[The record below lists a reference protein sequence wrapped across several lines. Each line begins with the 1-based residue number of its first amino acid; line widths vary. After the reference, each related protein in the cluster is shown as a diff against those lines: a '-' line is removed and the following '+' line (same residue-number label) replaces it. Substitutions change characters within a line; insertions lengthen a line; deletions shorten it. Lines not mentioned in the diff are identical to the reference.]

1 MKLRITV
8 HGKAYDVE
16 VDVLEDNAGAVDHRP
31 APVQHAPAAPAY
43 VPPPPVAAAP
53 PPPPPAP
60 VAAPPP
66 AAPSSGKA
74 CKAPVPGTV
83 LRVSVK
89 AGDTVAAGQTLLV
102 LEAMKMET
110 NVDSPHAGRVA
121 AVHVAVGEAVKQ
133 NQALVEFE

>member
-16 VDVLEDNAGAVDHRP
+16 VDVLEDDGGAVDHR
-31 APVQHAPAAPAY
+31 APVHA
-43 VPPPPVAAAP
+43 

-60 VAAPPP
+60 VHVAPPP
-66 AAPSSGKA
+66 VAPAPAPPPPAPAPPAASSGGKA

-83 LRVSVK
+83 LRVNVK
-89 AGDTVAAGQTLLV
+89 AGDTVSAGQTLVV

-110 NVDSPHAGRVA
+110 NVDSPFAGRVV
-121 AVHVAVGEAVKQ
+121 AVKVAVGEAVKQ